1 MKSKRSFPKLSNTSS
16 NILSNKIVLYV
27 SFFFAIVT
35 AANYLLRSNFEAV
48 GIFIIIGF
56 LTTYFSKNMIIVLLT
71 TTILTNFIVMVRNR
85 QNSGFIEGMTTEEI
99 EAAKKAMD
107 AAKKAMDDE
116 TDPTK
121 KADLEKKYK
130 AAQDAYN
137 KAKEDQDK
145 PASMSAP
152 KNAPTTSTMS
162 SSSSSSS
169 SSMAAPNPTSVG
181 SQETVSMGTTPANE
195 VQKPLSG
202 KSSVKD
208 GMSQLK
214 PAAINSEN
222 MDPMMQQVV
231 PGMATG
237 YNAQKEQAFNALSS
251 LGGTGGQGQDLLAQ
265 QNAMINNLKTI
276 EPILN
281 TAQSFLDKF
290 ENSSISKMFSGGLS
304 NLPGMSLLT
313 GGGAA
318 GAKPSPAPVSSQ

>member
-1 MKSKRSFPKLSNTSS
+1 MKSKRSFPKMSNTSS
-16 NILSNKIVLYV
+16 NLLSNKIVLYV

-35 AANYLLRSNFEAV
+35 AANYLLRGNFEAV

-71 TTILTNFIVMVRNR
+71 TTILTNFIVMMRNR
-85 QNSGFIEGMTTEEI
+85 QNSGFIEGMTTEE
-99 EAAKKAMD
+99 MD
-107 AAKKAMDDE
+107 KLKTDMEAAKKAMDDE
-116 TDPTK
+116 KDATK
-121 KADLEKKYK
+121 KADLENKFK
-130 AAQDAYN
+130 AAEDAYN
-137 KAKEDQDK
+137 KAKQAQDK
-145 PASMSAP
+145 PASMP
-152 KNAPTTSTMS
+152 TTTST
-162 SSSSSSS
+162 SSSSSS
-169 SSMAAPNPTSVG
+169 SSMSPPNPTSVG
-181 SQETVSMGTTPANE
+181 SQETVSMGTAAANE
-195 VQKPLSG
+195 VEKPLNS
-202 KSSVKD
+202 KSSIKD

-214 PAAINSEN
+214 PAPVNSEN

-251 LGGTGGQGQDLLAQ
+251 LGGTGGQGQDLLSQ
-265 QNAMINNLKTI
+265 QNAMINNLKSI